1 MHNSADNNIQPPKY
15 LQKILHWFCDD
26 NLVEAISG
34 DLFEGYQFTLG
45 SVGRRR
51 ANWWY
56 FINVIKFLKPQFM
69 QKLKRTQDFTPKFG
83 NYFKVALRN
92 VGRHKL
98 VAGIN
103 VVGLT
108 LGLAVMIFS
117 AEYLRHQLTS
127 DQYMP
132 DSDRIYR
139 IVRKYRSQTYSNLSF
154 SSWYSTSREGQLA
167 NMRSFSELPEVEEV
181 GQFVISNSDIMGRG
195 FFINANDRK
204 FRGGPILYTNTA
216 ESIQNI
222 FQWDFLRG
230 SMPTNKEGVILTDK
244 IARRYFGELAD
255 EAVGKTIRI
264 EDKPYIVNGVVKHI
278 PENSH
283 FDFNVIAVVDSIPY
297 TWGAYTFAKLREGTK
312 DIEAV
317 SDKITKA
324 SYIADPESES
334 DPLEKGLQ
342 LQRLKDIHLGSQYL
356 YEIEQNVK
364 PVYLYLFGVVGLLVL
379 IITITNYVNL
389 AVAINA
395 NRLKEVGVRKVIGA
409 KKRDVFAQ
417 FMFEAV
423 LSTFLGLSLAIL
435 LVYALLPQF
444 NQLLSV
450 KLAWSTII
458 APSHLMAYVL
468 FSLLVGIISGIYP
481 SVLLSS
487 KPLLGLLGKHRNLS
501 IGKMSLRK
509 ILLGMQF
516 FLLVLMTGFGFYVNR
531 QLKFVTE
538 TDLGFEKEGIM
549 SFYLRGLDKIRPITA
564 KLLTN
569 PNIKEVGRGGTPG
582 NLPFNTVTYKFENN
596 DEVFDDANQVFMD
609 YATVK
614 MLGLN
619 SAAFTSLD
627 EGKEKVVLLN
637 RAAGR
642 NYERLTGEPMENLIG
657 QNLIQEPEW
666 TQDDGTVGD
675 PEFID
680 GFIEDFH
687 YFSKRESF
695 SPLFIQV
702 YNDLPWGYGLNVKM
716 DTENLFETM
725 SFIREAYA
733 EVEKERPFNYKF
745 LDDKLQSLY
754 AEESKVGLIVKIL
767 SILSVVLASAG
778 LIGLT
783 YYNAKMKQREIAIR
797 KVLGAGTRHIL
808 KLMSQDFLRIGLIAL
823 VAALPLTIYA
833 INLWLDNFAF
843 HIDTEL
849 WVLLV
854 IGGLGLSIMLFGVLT
869 QSYRTTRINLVEPL
883 KQD

>member
-1 MHNSADNNIQPPKY
+1 MENNQPPQH
-15 LQKILHWFCDD
+15 LQNFLNWFCDD
-26 NLVEAISG
+26 ELAEGISG
-34 DLFEGYQFTLG
+34 DLYEGYRYK
-45 SVGRRR
+45 SENAGRRA
-51 ANWWY
+51 ANRWY
-56 FINVIKFLKPQFM
+56 FINVLKFLKPQFM
-69 QKLKRTQDFTPKFG
+69 QKIKRTQDFTPKFG
-83 NYFKVALRN
+83 NYFKVAVRN
-92 VGRHKL
+92 VSRHKL

-103 VVGLT
+103 LVGLT

-127 DQYMP
+127 DQYMA

-139 IVRKYRSQTYSNLSF
+139 IVRNYRSQTYANLGF
-154 SSWYSTSREGQLA
+154 PGQFGTSRQGQLV
-167 NMRSFSELPEVEEV
+167 NMQSFGELPEVEEV
-181 GQFVISNSDIMGRG
+181 GQFVISNSDVMGRG
-195 FFINANDRK
+195 FFVRANERR
-204 FRGGPILYTNTA
+204 FRGGPILYTNTP
-216 ESIQNI
+216 ESLQNI
-222 FQWDFLRG
+222 FGWNFLRG

-244 IARRYFGELAD
+244 VARRYFGESAN
-255 EAVGKTIRI
+255 EAVGKSIKI
-264 EDKPYIVNGVVKHI
+264 DEKAYVVNGVVKHI

-283 FDFNVIAVVDSIPY
+283 FDFNLIAVVDSIPY
-297 TWGAYTFAKLREGTK
+297 SWGAYTYAKLEESTK

-317 SDKITKA
+317 GDKITKA
-324 SYIADPESES
+324 SYLSDPDAET
-334 DPLEKGLQ
+334 DPLEKGLA
-342 LQRLKDIHLGSQYL
+342 LQPLKDIHLGSEYL
-356 YEIEQNVK
+356 YEIEPNVK

-409 KKRDVFAQ
+409 KRKDVFTQ

-423 LSTFLGLSLAIL
+423 LSTLIGLSFAIL
-435 LVYALLPQF
+435 IVYTLLPQF

-450 KLAWSTII
+450 NLAWSIMV
-458 APSHLMAYVL
+458 APSHLLLYVL

-487 KPLLGLLGKHRNLS
+487 RPLLGLLGKHRNLS

-549 SFYLRGLDKIRPITA
+549 SFYLSGLDKIRPITA
-564 KLLTN
+564 KLLAN
-569 PNIKEVGRGGTPG
+569 PNIKEVGRGGTPA

-797 KVLGAGTRHIL
+797 KVLGADTRHIL
-808 KLMSQDFLRIGLIAL
+808 KLMSQDFFRIGLIAL